1 MPQVSKAFFVTGALC
16 GLVGMVWGAWMGA
29 SQDHS
34 LFPAHAHLNLLG
46 WVTLAIMGGFY
57 ALRGSG
63 GRLAWINYGLS
74 TAGVVIM
81 TPMLAYLLG
90 DEAHRGATIGPLMMI
105 PEVLVMAGMAV
116 FIYGVLTTGPKAAA
130 KTPLAE
136 AA

>member
-1 MPQVSKAFFVTGALC
+1 MPTVSKAFFVTGALC
-16 GLVGMVWGAWMGA
+16 GLAGMVWGSWMGA

-63 GRLAWINYGLS
+63 GRIAWVNYGLS

-90 DEAHRGATIGPLMMI
+90 DEAHRGPTIGPLMMI

-116 FIYGVLTTGPKAAA
+116 FIYAVLTTGAKSVAKASLPAAA
-130 KTPLAE
+130 
-136 AA
+136 